1 MYINLKADHLFLEI
15 YIGARYLNL
24 GGGGETSSPGC
35 GTSYKNGAK
44 RLL

>member
-24 GGGGETSSPGC
+24 RGGETSSPGC